1 MCLFWEMGQR
11 KENLIALSQTL
22 KIEENVFFIG
32 EVSNHKISAYHQAC
46 DLFLFSSKSETQGIV
61 LLEAMA
67 AYLPV
72 FAIRATGVSDVVVNG
87 ENGVLSSDSITEWAD
102 NLISILKNPAVL
114 IKMRSSARTTALFL
128 YDEKSIANQILESY
142 AYLKKS
148 YEAEHWLMMHLN
160 RTSYPRIGKGVL
172 RWILFLKQKDLTK
185 TYKAGGN
192 HINAVDHTSI
202 CVERGDFVTIVG
214 KSGSGKKY
222 VASSN
227 RRTGLSH
234 FWRSLD

>member
-1 MCLFWEMGQR
+1 M
-11 KENLIALSQTL
+11 
-22 KIEENVFFIG
+22 
-32 EVSNHKISAYHQAC
+32 
-46 DLFLFSSKSETQGIV
+46 FLFSSKSETQGIV

-114 IKMRSSARTTALFL
+114 IKMRSSARTTALL

-160 RTSYPRIGKGVL
+160 RTSYPVL
-172 RWILFLKQKDLTK
+172 AKE
-185 TYKAGGN
+185 Y
-192 HINAVDHTSI
+192 
-202 CVERGDFVTIVG
+202 
-214 KSGSGKKY
+214 
-222 VASSN
+222 
-227 RRTGLSH
+227 
-234 FWRSLD
+234 